1 MFKYPPRSYTM
12 IKSVR
17 GHFVKQ
23 EFLSTQLVITVR
35 NILRRIQSLK
45 LSDMLSEDMKYRLY
59 FFRSYLPELYR
70 RHIKKNYR
78 NCLFCSRLVKTG
90 CHKYCLKC
98 SAGTYIKC
106 CPPLPGFLYDVAI
119 HAEDDYTLPVPWYY
133 QKPCPYFKRL
143 PLHLYWRNIYSVSP
157 SIAMNNYEV
166 LEGLE
171 RGLVSGTR
179 PCHICASV
187 DYDFYKRCRSQPGF
201 DSSTPCPGIR
211 KSLKRIYEDQPEITR
226 HAV

>member
-1 MFKYPPRSYTM
+1 M

-119 HAEDDYTLPVPWYY
+119 HAEDDYTPARSVGTTKNPALISKGFHCICIGAIYTLCPPQLP
-133 QKPCPYFKRL
+133 
-143 PLHLYWRNIYSVSP
+143 
-157 SIAMNNYEV
+157 
-166 LEGLE
+166 
-171 RGLVSGTR
+171 
-179 PCHICASV
+179 
-187 DYDFYKRCRSQPGF
+187 
-201 DSSTPCPGIR
+201 
-211 KSLKRIYEDQPEITR
+211 
-226 HAV
+226 

>member
-1 MFKYPPRSYTM
+1 M

-35 NILRRIQSLK
+35 NILRRILSLK

-70 RHIKKNYR
+70 RHIKK
-78 NCLFCSRLVKTG
+78 LQELSFCSRLVKTG

-106 CPPLPGFLYDVAI
+106 CPPCQAFYMRSQYMQKMIIPCPFRGTTKNPALILKGFHCICIGAI
-119 HAEDDYTLPVPWYY
+119 YTL
-133 QKPCPYFKRL
+133 CPPQL
-143 PLHLYWRNIYSVSP
+143 P
-157 SIAMNNYEV
+157 
-166 LEGLE
+166 
-171 RGLVSGTR
+171 
-179 PCHICASV
+179 
-187 DYDFYKRCRSQPGF
+187 
-201 DSSTPCPGIR
+201 
-211 KSLKRIYEDQPEITR
+211 
-226 HAV
+226 